1 MRRKANENSYD
12 KNKLHGTAELRIEI
26 ISGSACAAVFY
37 VAETAK
43 IW

>member
-1 MRRKANENSYD
+1 MRNSYD
-12 KNKLHGTAELRIEI
+12 KNKYNGTAELRREI

-37 VAETAK
+37 VAERAK